1 MSVSVRPHTTM
12 GSQFQQTHPYLKQR
26 LRIGS
31 IKGPISYDRAQT
43 VFHHDDIPESKRE
56 RKREVRDWARSKI
69 LSAETKEWDRSTT
82 PGLYPMCERRTME
95 LHKKDRS
102 HPYKWNF
109 RAETLDSTRMIE
121 PVDQPAKFHISRTLM
136 SDARKILEIQSSN
149 PVQRGQFKRTMEMPV
164 HPNLEDAMVWNTSTT
179 VNHKDF
185 NHSLNRITSTSR
197 AATAKV
203 SRKLG
208 HTAGYRTPIQQT
220 NEILHD
226 VRKLKKT
233 GRFRKTEDHSHGI
246 HDKKVMKEDYD
257 YKNRYAVEPSRKYKT
272 SEHSGKW
279 EFNKFENRYM
289 WSDTGSFVYESKGD
303 TIKIHKPDA
312 LNLEGPTSF
321 NPKRTDL
328 IDVNHVDQR

>member
-1 MSVSVRPHTTM
+1 MSVSVRPHTM
-12 GSQFQQTHPYLKQR
+12 GSQIQPHPYLKQT

-31 IKGPISYDRAQT
+31 CKGPISYDPAQT

-69 LSAETKEWDRSTT
+69 LSAENKEWNRSTT
-82 PGLYPMCERRTME
+82 PGLYPMCERRSME

-102 HPYKWNF
+102 HPYQYNF
-109 RAETLDSTRMIE
+109 RAETLDSTHIIE
-121 PVDQPAKFHISRTLM
+121 PIDQPGKFHISRTLI
-136 SDARKILEIQSSN
+136 SDARKIIDVQSSN
-149 PVQRGQFKRTMEMPV
+149 PIQRGQFKRTTEMPV
-164 HPNLEDAMVWNTSTT
+164 HPNLEDATAWNTSTK

-185 NHSLNRITSTSR
+185 KQSLNRMTSISR

-203 SRKLG
+203 SHKLG
-208 HTAGYRTPIQQT
+208 ATAAYRKPVEQS
-220 NEILHD
+220 NEILND

-233 GRFRKTEDHSHGI
+233 GQFRKTEDHSHGI
-246 HDKKVMKEDYD
+246 QDNKVIQENYD
-257 YKNRYAVEPSRKYKT
+257 YKNRYGVEPSRKYKT
-272 SEHSGKW
+272 NEHSGKW
-279 EFNKFENRYM
+279 EFNKVENRYM

-303 TIKIHKPDA
+303 IIKIHKPDA

-328 IDVNHVDQR
+328 VDVNHVDHR